1 VTAPPVHYTDTG
13 GPHIAYQ
20 ISGQGDRDLVLALG
34 FMSHLDLEWDNP
46 GMVRFLEGLAAFTRL
61 IRFDKRGTGLS
72 DRVVDAEPLEVRMDD
87 VTAVMDAAGSERA
100 VIMGVS
106 EGAPM
111 AILFAAT
118 YPDRVDALIL
128 MGGMARATE
137 APDYPWAA
145 PEEAILEAAND
156 LVNPLVWA
164 GEDIDIWAPSQ
175 ADNAQAKDWLARY
188 RRAGVSPDGIQA
200 IYRTFLE
207 IDVREVLPT
216 LQVPTLVLH
225 RHGDRVVNWRAG
237 RYIAEQIPGARFVDL
252 PGPDHFPWVG
262 DTDAVLEEVREFL
275 TGVRVAAEP
284 DRVLAT
290 VMYTDI
296 VSSTERAS
304 ALGDRR
310 WRDLLDAHDAAF
322 RHQLEVHRGHE
333 VKMTGDGLLATF
345 DGPARAIRCAA
356 ALRDAAAGLGIE
368 IRVGLH
374 TGEIEVRGDDIGG
387 IAVHIGQRVQA
398 LAQPSEILVSS
409 TVKDLVV
416 GSGIEFEPRG
426 EHELKGVPD
435 TWRLFAVAG

>member
-1 VTAPPVHYTDTG
+1 
-13 GPHIAYQ
+13 
-20 ISGQGDRDLVLALG
+20 
-34 FMSHLDLEWDNP
+34 
-46 GMVRFLEGLAAFTRL
+46 
-61 IRFDKRGTGLS
+61 
-72 DRVVDAEPLEVRMDD
+72 
-87 VTAVMDAAGSERA
+87 
-100 VIMGVS
+100 
-106 EGAPM
+106 M

-118 YPDRVDALIL
+118 YPERVEALIL

-175 ADNAQAKDWLARY
+175 ADNQQAKDWLGRY
-188 RRAGVSPDGIQA
+188 RRAGVSPDGIRA
-200 IYRTFLE
+200 IYTTFLA
-207 IDVREVLPT
+207 IDVRDVLPT

-237 RYIAEQIPGARFVDL
+237 RYLAEQIPDARFVDL

-262 DTDAVLEEVREFL
+262 DTDAVLEEIREFL

-310 WRDLLDAHDAAF
+310 WRELLDEHDAAF
-322 RHQLEVHRGHE
+322 RHQLDIYRGHE

-345 DGPARAIRCAA
+345 DGPARAIHCAA
-356 ALRDAAAGLGIE
+356 ALRDAATGLGIE
-368 IRVGLH
+368 IRVGIH

-416 GSGIEFEPRG
+416 GSGIEFAARG
-426 EHELKGVPD
+426 EHELRGIPD